1 MAHRARLSAT
11 SVLQGWR
18 IILAALLF
26 LITLYNVADNHK
38 NYMIADATN
47 YLSKEKFDELT
58 KELEHLKTVRRR
70 EIAEQLEYARSLGDL
85 SENAEYEEARN
96 MQAASEDRIR
106 VIEDQLSHVRIIEH
120 TKSNVVSLG
129 SIVTIQKKGEKEEHT
144 YEIVG
149 SAEANMQEHKIS
161 HLSPLGSALMERK
174 KGEEFTFTTP
184 KGAQK
189 YKIVSIK

>member
-1 MAHRARLSAT
+1 M
-11 SVLQGWR
+11 
-18 IILAALLF
+18 
-26 LITLYNVADNHK
+26 ND
-38 NYMIADATN
+38 DTN

-58 KELEHLKTVRRR
+58 TELEHLKTVRRR

-96 MQAASEDRIR
+96 LQAATEDRIR
-106 VIEDQLSHVRIIEH
+106 VIEGELSRARIIEH
-120 TKSNVVSLG
+120 SKSSTVSLG
-129 SIVTIQKKGEKEEHT
+129 SSVTIQKQGEKEEHT

-161 HLSPLGSALMERK
+161 HLSPLGSALMDKK
-174 KGEEFTFTTP
+174 KGDLFTFETP

-189 YKIVSIK
+189 YKIVAIK

>member
-1 MAHRARLSAT
+1 MDT
-11 SVLQGWR
+11 
-18 IILAALLF
+18 
-26 LITLYNVADNHK
+26 TT
-38 NYMIADATN
+38 TN

-58 KELEHLKTVRRR
+58 QELEYMKTSRRR

-96 MQAASEDRIR
+96 LQAATEDRIR
-106 VIEDQLSHVRIIEH
+106 IIEEQLSHARIIEH
-120 TKSNVVSLG
+120 AKGNVVSLG
-129 SIVTIQKKGEKEEHT
+129 STVVIQKVGEKEEHT

-149 SAEANMQEHKIS
+149 SAEANMQDRKIS
-161 HLSPLGSALMERK
+161 HLSPMGAALMDK
-174 KGEEFTFTTP
+174 KKSDTFAFETP

>member
-1 MAHRARLSAT
+1 MND
-11 SVLQGWR
+11 Q
-18 IILAALLF
+18 
-26 LITLYNVADNHK
+26 
-38 NYMIADATN
+38 TN

-96 MQAASEDRIR
+96 LQAATEDRIR
-106 VIEDQLSHVRIIEH
+106 QIETELSRARIIEH
-120 TKSNVVSLG
+120 SKGNVVTLG
-129 SIVTIQKKGEKEEHT
+129 SAVIIQKQGEKEEHK

-161 HLSPLGSALMERK
+161 HLSPLGSSLMGKK
-174 KGEEFTFTTP
+174 KGDAFTFETP

-189 YKIVSIK
+189 YKIVSIQ